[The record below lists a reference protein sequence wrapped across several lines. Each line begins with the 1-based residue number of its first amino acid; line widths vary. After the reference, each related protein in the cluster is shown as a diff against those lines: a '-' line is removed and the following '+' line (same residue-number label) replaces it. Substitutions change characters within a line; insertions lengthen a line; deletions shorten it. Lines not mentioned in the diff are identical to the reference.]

1 MIARRYDMANVL
13 IRDIPDEVIKELKQR
28 AKSRNRPLQQE
39 LREILVKTSRQPYED
54 VVQRAAE
61 IRLKLTEKCRTFTD
75 SAELLREDRAR

>member
-1 MIARRYDMANVL
+1 MANVL

-39 LREILVKTSRQPYED
+39 LREILVTTAHQPYED
-54 VVQRAAE
+54 IVQRAAE
-61 IRLKLTEKCRTFTD
+61 IRLKLTEKHRAFTD

>member
-1 MIARRYDMANVL
+1 MANVL

-39 LREILVKTSRQPYED
+39 LREILVKTSRQPNED
-54 VVQRAAE
+54 VAQRAAE
-61 IRLKLTEKCRTFTD
+61 IRMKLTGKYRTFTD

>member
-1 MIARRYDMANVL
+1 MANVL

-28 AKSRNRPLQQE
+28 AKTRNRPLQQE

-54 VVQRAAE
+54 IAQRAAE
-61 IRLKLTEKCRTFTD
+61 IRLKLMGKHRTFTD